1 MKSKQGSKII
11 YSVLPVSIKSDLQTH
26 CEPHLL
32 LSSEART
39 EREDLGGLEKI
50 GIQIGLEFFLDQHI
64 LTSRLFSP
72 ISGSAIFYA
81 TLTRTVRSE
90 MIL

>member
-1 MKSKQGSKII
+1 MKNKQGSKII

-72 ISGSAIFYA
+72 TQALQYSMPLLPELLGQK
-81 TLTRTVRSE
+81 
-90 MIL
+90 